1 MAAQQLTE
9 ELSQKI
15 QPWICRIASDKDI
28 KTPNGLRIE
37 TDQSFFDPE
46 TGKYSVRAYDDLA
59 DEDSITAHGITL
71 VFEDSRIDSLIE
83 GSRPLYW
90 RQAQQEQEVAAREGD
105 LIVRAIR
112 AMKKGLFINDPHM
125 SSYRDDLWH
134 VICRKGRKG
143 DHPVWVKIV
152 RVADGVLG
160 NPSGKVRVHVTGRY
174 EGPKKDFRQR
184 QDGFVNHEAIAQFV
198 LDAINEQEQY
208 AEAQEKRNEDFSA
221 CRAAI
226 SAAGA
231 KHGIATHFIDPYH
244 GRKVRISFQVTPEE
258 LDHAIEVLVREG
270 LIKQRSKTNLS
281 DD

>member
-1 MAAQQLTE
+1 MAALQLTE
-9 ELSQKI
+9 EQKDKI
-15 QPWICRIASDKDI
+15 QPWLCRIASDKDI

-37 TDQSFFDPE
+37 TDRSFFDPE
-46 TGKYSVRAYDDLA
+46 TGRYSVRVYDEDA
-59 DEDSITAHGITL
+59 DEDSIIAHGVTL

-83 GSRPLYW
+83 DSRPLYW

-105 LIVRAIR
+105 LIVRAIK
-112 AMKKGLFINDPHM
+112 AMRKGLFIDDPHM

-143 DHPVWVKIV
+143 DHSVWVKIV
-152 RVADGVLG
+152 RVAD

-174 EGPKKDFRQR
+174 DGPKKDFRQR
-184 QDGFVNHEAIAQFV
+184 QDGSVNHEAIAQFV

-231 KHGIATHFIDPYH
+231 KHGIATHFIAPDCE
-244 GRKVRISFQVTPEE
+244 GKVRISFQVTSEE

-270 LIKQRSKTNLS
+270 LIKQRSMTNLI
-281 DD
+281 DDD